1 MGGDAEGPR
10 QACPRAWAHPTHEA
24 PRKDA
29 LVYSRQVSSPAGNT
43 LAHPWAQGDFPQ
55 ASRAPLPTEASVTT
69 SLVYSSSLVRS
80 RIFKLSSSQGEQ
92 AMLRP
97 PVLG

>member
-29 LVYSRQVSSPAGNT
+29 LVYSRQVSSPAGNA

-55 ASRAPLPTEASVTT
+55 AS
-69 SLVYSSSLVRS
+69 
-80 RIFKLSSSQGEQ
+80 
-92 AMLRP
+92 
-97 PVLG
+97 